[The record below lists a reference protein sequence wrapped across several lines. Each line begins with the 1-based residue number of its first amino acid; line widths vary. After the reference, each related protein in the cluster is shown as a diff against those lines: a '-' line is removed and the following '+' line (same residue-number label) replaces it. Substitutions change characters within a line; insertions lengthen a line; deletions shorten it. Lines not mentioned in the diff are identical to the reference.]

1 LKMGIVTKKKDEKK
15 DEKLALAG
23 SAVEIHAH

>member
-1 LKMGIVTKKKDEKK
+1 LKMGMVKKKDEKN

-23 SAVEIHAH
+23 SAVEIYAH